1 MIGVIAAGGL
11 GTRLL
16 PVTKVVNKH
25 LLPVYNLP
33 MIYYPLQTLL
43 HIGASEVVVVS
54 TQKGI
59 DDIRTLLSSESIG
72 VGVHYAVQAK
82 PKGAADALLCARE
95 FVKNEGIAF
104 ILGDNVFLGDCHGRL
119 WFDRARQPR
128 RPRGDGGGDRRPFY
142 YNGAVIFAKKTDT
155 PSAFGVAELDE
166 DGKLLSIEEKP
177 DTPKRSFD
185 GCYYAVTGLY
195 LYDNSVFSIIER
207 LKPSKR
213 SEMEM
218 CDVNRAY
225 MERGQL
231 SITVLGDDVFW
242 QDAGTPDGLLA
253 ASNAAKMRGDTAYR
267 GEV

>member
-43 HIGASEVVVVS
+43 HIGASEIVIVS
-54 TQKGI
+54 TQKGAH
-59 DDIRTLLSSESIG
+59 DIKVLLSSESIG
-72 VGVHYAVQAK
+72 VSVHYAVQTE

-95 FVKNEGIAF
+95 FVKDKSVAF

-119 WFDRARQPR
+119 R
-128 RPRGDGGGDRRPFY
+128 RLCNDGG
-142 YNGAVIFAKKTDT
+142 GAVIFAKKTVN

-225 MERGQL
+225 MEKGQL
-231 SITVLGDDVFW
+231 SVTVLGDDIFW